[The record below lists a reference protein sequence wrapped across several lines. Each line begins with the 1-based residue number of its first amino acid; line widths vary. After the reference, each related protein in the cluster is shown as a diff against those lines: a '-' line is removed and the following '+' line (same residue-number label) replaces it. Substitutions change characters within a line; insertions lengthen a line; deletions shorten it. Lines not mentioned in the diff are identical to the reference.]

1 MMMFDIY
8 QLKIF
13 NNVTQ
18 KIYAVFTI
26 IIIILYKVQELTIVK
41 I

>member
-1 MMMFDIY
+1 MMFNVN

-18 KIYAVFTI
+18 KIDAVFTI
-26 IIIILYKVQELTIVK
+26 IIIIHYKVQDLTIVE